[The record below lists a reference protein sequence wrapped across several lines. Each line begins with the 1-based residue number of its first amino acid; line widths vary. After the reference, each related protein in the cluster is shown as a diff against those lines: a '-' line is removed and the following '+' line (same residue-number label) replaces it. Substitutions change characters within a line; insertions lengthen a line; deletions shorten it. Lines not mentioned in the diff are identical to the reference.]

1 MSKVWV
7 VGDMIIVIKRFNP
20 ISGSDSYGYRSQK
33 NTSNPYST
41 RLLPNNYHIIGSDIH
56 QVSQTMILLKNSF
69 KLLIKMG
76 RIKLGRVVT
85 PTYKV
90 SPDTIPKLQQTAL
103 LMGFRYGSGVAMG
116 AFLDML
122 ADIDPDL
129 LIAAAVKTKIL
140 NQNNHND
147 VILKEEQS
155 NKTKNP

>member
-1 MSKVWV
+1 
-7 VGDMIIVIKRFNP
+7 
-20 ISGSDSYGYRSQK
+20 
-33 NTSNPYST
+33 
-41 RLLPNNYHIIGSDIH
+41 
-56 QVSQTMILLKNSF
+56 
-69 KLLIKMG
+69 MG

-140 NQNNHND
+140 NQNNRTD
-147 VILKEEQS
+147 VTIKAEAL
-155 NKTKNP
+155 NTKP

>member
-1 MSKVWV
+1 MGIRESSH
-7 VGDMIIVIKRFNP
+7 ISP
-20 ISGSDSYGYRSQK
+20 ISRSDRYSYRNQK

-56 QVSQTMILLKNSF
+56 QLSQTMILLNNSF

-140 NQNNHND
+140 NQNNRTD
-147 VILKEEQS
+147 VTIKAETL
-155 NKTKNP
+155 NTKP